1 MNTKQLA
8 LVKLVFCGPN
18 DVAKEIAI
26 AKEIVEKWNQLN
38 AEPRGLWVKHHHWLT
53 DVYPDLAKRSQ
64 EIPNRQIIDPANIL
78 VAIFWSRFGTP
89 TGIADSGTQE
99 EILRA
104 AGRGKKVMV
113 YFSDLEPKP
122 ADADKR
128 QLDLLWQFR
137 QSLCPRGIGWSFNS
151 RTKFRELFENHLA
164 LALNAFEPQPKALK
178 RTRKARPS
186 ISQTAKTKKGNINQH
201 VGDNYYARP
210 PTEKIIR
217 ERRPGSVT
225 PEEEHQIS
233 EWIRDLAEGEVGKTR
248 KKAFGEW
255 GSRFKNHFQLDHRE
269 DLPSAKMGLA
279 QTWYRTKK
287 VIQNEGR
294 ESNAPELYRN
304 SLIGSIKAGMKKM
317 GLSNEVYY
325 PVLSKRLKM
334 KKPIIHL
341 PDLTTINLKRVRNAV
356 RTDVRN
362 FKGSGHLPV

>member
-1 MNTKQLA
+1 M
-8 LVKLVFCGPN
+8 
-18 DVAKEIAI
+18 

-38 AEPRGLWVKHHHWLT
+38 AETRGLWVKHHHWLT
-53 DVYPDLAKRSQ
+53 DVYPDLAKRAQ
-64 EIPNRQIIDPANIL
+64 DVPNRQIIDPAKIV

-104 AGRGKKVMV
+104 AGQGKKVMV

-122 ADADKR
+122 ADADAR

-137 QSLCPRGIGWSFNS
+137 RSLCPRGIGWSFNS

-164 LALNAFEPQPKALK
+164 LALNAFDPQPKAPK
-178 RTRKARPS
+178 PTRKPRS
-186 ISQTAKTKKGNINQH
+186 NVSQTAKTKTGNIRQH

-225 PEEEHQIS
+225 AEEEHQIS
-233 EWIRDLAEGEVGKTR
+233 EWIADLAEGEVGKSR

-269 DLPSAKMGLA
+269 DFPSREMNLA
-279 QTWYRTKK
+279 EDWHRKQKAIQKEGWKTK
-287 VIQNEGR
+287 
-294 ESNAPELYRN
+294 APELYRN
-304 SLIGSIKAGMKKM
+304 SLIRSIKAGMKEM
-317 GLSNEVYY
+317 GLSNENYY

-334 KKPIIHL
+334 KKPIVHL
-341 PDLTTINLKRVRNAV
+341 PDLTTINLKRIRNAV
-356 RTDVRN
+356 RADVRKFRN
-362 FKGSGHLPV
+362 SSR

>member
-18 DVAKEIAI
+18 DVAKEIGI

-38 AEPRGLWVKHHHWLT
+38 SEPRGLWVKHHHWLT
-53 DVYPDLAKRSQ
+53 DVYPDLAKRAQ
-64 EIPNRQIIDPANIL
+64 DVPNRQIIDPAKIL

-104 AGRGKKVMV
+104 ADQGKKVMV

-122 ADADKR
+122 ADADAR

-178 RTRKARPS
+178 RTRKARLS
-186 ISQTAKTKKGNINQH
+186 VSQTAKSKRGNIHQH
-201 VGDNYYARP
+201 VGDNYYAHP

-225 PEEEHQIS
+225 TEEVNQIG
-233 EWIRDLAEGEVGKTR
+233 EWIKELAEGEVDKTR
-248 KKAFGEW
+248 DEAFAMW
-255 GSRFKNHFQLDHRE
+255 GSRFKNHFRLGHRE
-269 DLPSAKMGLA
+269 DLPSTKMSLA
-279 QTWYRTKK
+279 EAWYRQQKAIQKRSYKTK
-287 VIQNEGR
+287 
-294 ESNAPELYRN
+294 APDAFLSER
-304 SLIGSIKAGMKKM
+304 IKSIKAAMNEM
-317 GLSNEVYY
+317 GKTNETYY
-325 PVLSKRLKM
+325 PELSIRLKL
-334 KKPIIHL
+334 KKPFTSL
-341 PDLTTINLKRVRNAV
+341 KKLTKRNLDRIYNMVLGDARKWR
-356 RTDVRN
+356 
-362 FKGSGHLPV
+362 S